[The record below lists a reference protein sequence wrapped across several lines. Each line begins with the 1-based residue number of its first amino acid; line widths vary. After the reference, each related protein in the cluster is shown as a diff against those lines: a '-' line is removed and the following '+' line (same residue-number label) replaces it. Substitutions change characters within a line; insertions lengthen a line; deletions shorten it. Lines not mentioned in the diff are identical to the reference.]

1 MTWVHNFGKW
11 LVRKPKDTKFNKVF
25 QTVNTIAGGLGLV
38 TLAGVGLGAVGG
50 VTGLTGLLT
59 TGGKTVAKKK
69 FLGGLFK
76 KKAGGT
82 VLGNI
87 LRGAGS
93 SAVESV
99 GADVGSIA
107 HNIAGKIGA
116 SVEGDQSVFGK
127 GFKEGFL
134 GQLWEKNRGLVMVV
148 GLGVLALLG
157 WLIFGKKRR

>member
-38 TLAGVGLGAVGG
+38 TLAGVGLGAVG
-50 VTGLTGLLT
+50 
-59 TGGKTVAKKK
+59 GGKTVAKKK